1 MINPKI
7 CSINNTIIGVAEVLL
22 RKKLGKRVSS
32 LNLIFKLKNTMSLVD
47 FLYVLLKRSLF
58 QNMKKKKKWHHVNTL
73 KPGPE

>member
-32 LNLIFKLKNTMSLVD
+32 LNFIFKLKNTMSLVD
-47 FLYVLLKRSLF
+47 FYVLLKRSLF
-58 QNMKKKKKWHHVNTL
+58 QNMKEKKIWHHLDTL